1 MLHRHFCWSY
11 YTRRGRRGSKGK
23 RRKEVR
29 LCRLPHECYP
39 TRVTFAFFLKLNT
52 IQLLCRY
59 AASKDRR
66 ALDPPPVTELRIYD
80 VRDAGNGTTQETEVD
95 YR

>member
-1 MLHRHFCWSY
+1 MKATQPWPPELNV
-11 YTRRGRRGSKGK
+11 TRL
-23 RRKEVR
+23 VR
-29 LCRLPHECYP
+29 
-39 TRVTFAFFLKLNT
+39 
-52 IQLLCRY
+52 RY

-80 VRDAGNGTTQETEVD
+80 VRDSGNGITQETELD